1 MAVFLIFSDDWG
13 RHPSSCQHLMRCLM
27 ESGEHRVFWVNTI
40 GTRPP
45 RLDLLTLRR
54 GIEKI
59 RSWAG
64 TSRVGG
70 QNRTGQK
77 SGSLETGSLAADA
90 LSGKPSVS
98 GLSSKIPGTEAVP
111 EKVLQ
116 PIMFPWFRSRFD
128 RWLNRMLLVD
138 QLNRALEGE
147 TNVTAVT
154 TLPITA
160 DLPGML
166 PCVSRW
172 IYYCVDDWSR
182 WPGMDAKPLAKME
195 SLLVQKADK
204 IVTAGENL
212 RDRLLRM
219 GRDSL
224 LLTHG
229 VDLDFWKKGTL
240 DPGNGKR
247 KFTKE
252 GISPTFVFW
261 GLIDERLEPEMLERL
276 AADAPNSQIVLAGP
290 AASQEMVRRL
300 EKISSLKLL
309 GALPPEELPQLA
321 AEADVLL
328 MPYRKNEATEQIQ
341 PLKMTEYL
349 ASGKPAVVRD
359 LRASLSWADALD
371 VADTP
376 ERFSHLARLRAETGL
391 PEEQRM
397 ARQRLEKET
406 WKRKALDFEAF
417 ILE

>member
-27 ESGEHRVFWVNTI
+27 EIGGHRVFWVNTI

-54 GIEKI
+54 GMEKI
-59 RSWAG
+59 RSWVGA
-64 TSRVGG
+64 SRADGP
-70 QNRTGQK
+70 NRTGQET
-77 SGSLETGSLAADA
+77 SSLGTGDPAAGT

-98 GLSSKIPGTEAVP
+98 GLSSTIPGTEAVP

-128 RWLNRMLLVD
+128 RRLNRTLLVK

-166 PCVSRW
+166 PGVTRW

-229 VDLDFWKKGTL
+229 VDLDFWKKGSRSS
-240 DPGNGKR
+240 GNGKR

-252 GISPTFVFW
+252 GIFPTFVFW

-276 AADAPNSQIVLAGP
+276 AADAPDSQIVLAGP
-290 AASQEMVRRL
+290 TASQEMLHRL
-300 EKISSLKLL
+300 EKISSLKFL

-359 LRASLSWADALD
+359 LRAALSWADALD
-371 VADTP
+371 IADTP
-376 ERFSHLARLRAETGL
+376 ERFSHLARLRAGTGL
-391 PEEQRM
+391 PEEQQM
-397 ARQRLEKET
+397 ARLRLEKET
-406 WKRKALDFEAF
+406 WKKKARDFEAF